1 MIKGHGSPIAEKGP
15 LVLAA
20 LVAHGSRS
28 KAALVAGVHI
38 DTVRKWLRDPD
49 FQAALATAQ
58 REHSEETMQALRG
71 AMLGSVELLVQMR
84 DDASRPDHLRR
95 QCACDILSF
104 GKAALEGADMAERLA
119 KLEVSLEIVRNEFH
133 Y

>member
-1 MIKGHGSPIAEKGP
+1 MIAGHGSPIATKGP
-15 LVLAA
+15 IAIAA
-20 LVAHGSRS
+20 LVTHGSRA
-28 KAALVAGVHI
+28 KAAEQAGIHV
-38 DTVRKWLRDPD
+38 DTLQRWLGDPA
-49 FQAALATAQ
+49 FAAQLATAQ
-58 REHSEETMQALRG
+58 RERSDETQQALRG
-71 AMLGSVELLVQMR
+71 AMLGSVELLVAMR
-84 DDASRPDHLRR
+84 DDESRPDNLRR